1 MERPSRKQL
10 LERTYSNPC
19 EGSGDH
25 ALPPDITRGRR
36 GASSRGGC
44 GGEVGASKERDDGGA
59 TAVLRTPAWGNER
72 AGGRRGKGCRFARSR
87 TDTTRLVNRER
98 EGLARFG
105 RGSYVACLCSLPRS
119 PTRAI
124 QFRDSRQHSL
134 ALFQA
139 NARLVHRNVAFFIYI
154 FFAMTLTHTVT
165 YVSLE
170 T

>member
-87 TDTTRLVNRER
+87 TDTTR
-98 EGLARFG
+98 